1 MKIKTHWVL
10 VPYTNIKRRIR
21 VVLPDDYLNSYES
34 YPVVYFHD
42 GQNVLYDE
50 ESYSK
55 TSWGILE
62 TINQNQLPK
71 MIVVAIDND
80 EEKRLDEYS
89 PWEIDVDEFM
99 HRGGL
104 GDLYGEFLV
113 DIVKPMIDQT
123 YRTKKNRKYTAMI
136 GSSLGGVITAYLG
149 IKHYETFGR
158 LGIFSLASWIYD
170 STFANYLKQINKT
183 EQKIFIQV
191 GTAEGK
197 LEHEDRKDVSQKYID
212 ASIDYYSKLLSS
224 GYSEDDIK
232 LVVGVN
238 AYHSEASWA
247 AYLMDCLK
255 FISFDW

>member
-1 MKIKTHWVL
+1 MKINTHWVL
-10 VPYTNIKRRIR
+10 VPYTNMKRRIR
-21 VVLPDDYLNSYES
+21 VVLPHDYLNSSES

-50 ESYSK
+50 ESFSN

-62 TINQNQLPK
+62 TINQKQLPK

-89 PWEIDVDEFM
+89 PWEIDVDEFKQ
-99 HRGGL
+99 RGGL

-136 GSSLGGVITAYLG
+136 GSSLGGVISAYLG
-149 IKHYETFGR
+149 IKHHETFGR

-170 STFANYLKQINKT
+170 STFDDYLKQINKT
-183 EQKIFIQV
+183 DQIIFIQV

-197 LEHEDRKDVSQKYID
+197 LEHEDRMELSQKYID
-212 ASIDYYSKLLSS
+212 ASINYYSKLLST
-224 GYSEDDIK
+224 GYSDEDMK

-238 AYHSEASWA
+238 AYHSEVSWA
-247 AYLMDCLK
+247 AHLLDCLK
-255 FISFDW
+255 FICIDW